1 MLSNLYKTKTRRK
14 NHLFSDIIMLVMFT
28 VLFLVFALKIH
39 NSFNE
44 QDVLSY
50 RIVQGNV
57 QVLKEQKVE

>member
-1 MLSNLYKTKTRRK
+1 MLSNLYKIKTRRK
-14 NHLFSDIIMLVMFT
+14 NHLFSDIIMLVLFT
-28 VLFLVFALKIH
+28 VLFLVFVLKIH

-57 QVLKEQKVE
+57 QVLKEQKLE